1 MTTRSRVAAGVL
13 GLVLLTIAGTSGY
26 VLIEDAP
33 LFDSLWMVIIT
44 ITTVGYGLTFPLSTA
59 GEVLTIVIMVVGVGL
74 LFYTAGA
81 VIEQLF
87 ILRTER
93 RAARVMRMATH
104 MRDHVILCGLGRVGT
119 GTLRALEYRGVD
131 VVVIEADGEAAQ
143 SARDEGILVIEGDAT
158 HNDALQAAGIR
169 RARALVACVTDDAD
183 NLVIV
188 LSARSLAPDLHIVS
202 RASEFEFEEKLRL
215 AGADRVVAPQVVG
228 SERLAAMAVERNL
241 ADVFDVVVGGRALEF
256 VVEEVVV
263 SEHSALAGCTIRET
277 ALRETSGAMVLAVED
292 RNRQLLTTPTPD
304 HVIQPATTVILVGTP
319 DQVEAAAMMLRPADR

>member
-1 MTTRSRVAAGVL
+1 VAAGVS
-13 GLVLLTIAGTSGY
+13 GLLLLIIVGTTGY
-26 VLIEDAP
+26 VIIEDAP
-33 LFDSLWMVIIT
+33 AFEALWMVMLT
-44 ITTVGYGLTFPLSTA
+44 ITTVGYSLPFPLSKA
-59 GEVLTIVIMVVGVGL
+59 GEAFTIGVMVLGVGL

-87 ILRTER
+87 VLRTER
-93 RAARVMRMATH
+93 RSSRVMRMASH

-119 GTLRALEYRGVD
+119 GVLRSLEVRGAD
-131 VVVIEADGEAAQ
+131 VVAIESDTEAAQ

-158 HNDALQAAGIR
+158 HNDALQAAGIQ

-188 LSARSLAPDLHIVS
+188 LSARSLCPDLHIVS
-202 RASEFEFEEKLRL
+202 RASEVEWEEKLRL

-241 ADVFDVVVGGRALEF
+241 ADVFDIVVGGRALEF

-263 SEHSALAGCTIRET
+263 SEESVLSGSTIRDA
-277 ALRETSGAMVLAVED
+277 ALRETSGAMILAVED
-292 RNRQLLTTPTPD
+292 RHRRILATPTPD
-304 HVIQPATTVILVGTP
+304 LVIESGTTVILVGTP
-319 DQVEAAAMMLRPADR
+319 DQVERAATVLRPNV

>member
-1 MTTRSRVAAGVL
+1 MTTKSRVAAGVT
-13 GLVLLTIAGTSGY
+13 GLILLIIVGSTGY
-26 VLIEDAP
+26 VLIEGAP
-33 LFDSLWMVIIT
+33 AFQAFWMVMLT
-44 ITTVGYGLTFPLSTA
+44 ITTVGYGLPFELSTA
-59 GEVLTIVIMVVGVGL
+59 GEAFTIAVMVLGVGL
-74 LFYTAGA
+74 LFYTAGG

-87 ILRTER
+87 VLRTER
-93 RAARVMRMATH
+93 RAGRVMRMATH

-131 VVVIEADGEAAQ
+131 VVVIDNDQAAVQ

-158 HNDALQAAGIR
+158 HNDALQAAGIN

-188 LSARSLAPDLHIVS
+188 LSARSLAPELHIVS
-202 RASEFEFEEKLRL
+202 RASELEWEEKLRL

-256 VVEEVVV
+256 VVEEVIV
-263 SEHSALAGCTIRET
+263 SETSTLAGSTIRDT
-277 ALRETSGAMVLAVED
+277 ALRQTSGAMILAVED
-292 RNRQLLTTPTPD
+292 SHRQTLTTATPD
-304 HVIQPATTVILVGTP
+304 HVVEPGATVILVGTP
-319 DQVEAAAMMLRPADR
+319 DQVEAAAAMLRPPDR

>member
-1 MTTRSRVAAGVL
+1 MTTKSRVVAGVTGLISLIVL
-13 GLVLLTIAGTSGY
+13 GTVGY
-26 VLIEDAP
+26 VVIEDAP
-33 LFDSLWMVIIT
+33 AFEALWMVMLT
-44 ITTVGYGLTFPLSTA
+44 ITTVGYSLPFPLSKA
-59 GEVLTIVIMVVGVGL
+59 GEAFTIAVMVIGVGL

-87 ILRTER
+87 VLRGER
-93 RAARVMRMATH
+93 RTGRVMRMVTH

-119 GTLRALEYRGVD
+119 GTLRALEVRGVD
-131 VVVIEADGEAAQ
+131 VVVIENNSAAAQ
-143 SARDEGILVIEGDAT
+143 SARDDGMLVIDGDAT
-158 HNDALQAAGIR
+158 HNDALQAAGIH

-202 RASEFEFEEKLRL
+202 RASEIEWEEKLRM

-241 ADVFDVVVGGRALEF
+241 ADVFDIVVDGRALEF

-263 SEHSALAGCTIRET
+263 SELSPLAGCTIRET
-277 ALRETSGAMVLAVED
+277 AMREKSGAMILAVED
-292 RNRQLLTTPTPD
+292 SKRHTLATPTPD
-304 HVIQPATTVILVGTP
+304 HIVEAGALVILVGTP
-319 DQVEAAAMMLRPADR
+319 DQVETAESLLRPPEG